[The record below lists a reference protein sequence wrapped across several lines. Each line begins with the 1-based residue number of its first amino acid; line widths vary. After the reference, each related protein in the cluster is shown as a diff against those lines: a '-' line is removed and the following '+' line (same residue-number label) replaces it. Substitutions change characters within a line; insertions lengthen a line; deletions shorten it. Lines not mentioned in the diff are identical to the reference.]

1 MGWGTWPRKGRLF
14 SKRKDRSVQCYFVA
28 KSSFVTIYVLLKPGN
43 IFSERKNVLSE
54 SFQLKSSCFGRAFN
68 ESQQLNNRH
77 LPQSYMDQYMIDLKQ
92 HQHLITTKN
101 CTFLVHTIG
110 KTMFESSEG
119 IFCGLRKAANSCHPE
134 LMFFFLIMKCCNEY
148 DLWRQLQLMLE
159 PFLRALQLVDDDNLC
174 KKPLQQ
180 SYQ

>member
-1 MGWGTWPRKGRLF
+1 MI
-14 SKRKDRSVQCYFVA
+14 YA
-28 KSSFVTIYVLLKPGN
+28 SF
-43 IFSERKNVLSE
+43 ERLSE
-54 SFQLKSSCFGRAFN
+54 SLQQKSSCFGRAFN

-77 LPQSYMDQYMIDLKQ
+77 LTQSYLDQYMIDLKQ

-159 PFLRALQLVDDDNLC
+159 PFLHVLQLVDDDNLC
-174 KKPLQQ
+174 KKTFATIFSHFYNHMSNCQLIN
-180 SYQ
+180 YDI